1 MDYIELSI
9 PLSGLT
15 GDPDMLTARL
25 SLLGFD
31 SFVEEG
37 EIYRAYISVNE
48 YDEANT
54 LELLNS
60 QGIEAGFELNRIKD
74 RNWNELWE
82 SQFNPVVIGGR
93 CLVRAPFHP
102 PQPRYPIEL
111 VIEPRMSFGTAHH
124 ETTALMMEWL
134 LEAPPE
140 GATVLDMGSGTGIL
154 AVLSAK
160 LGASAVTAIDNDE
173 WAFSNASDNI
183 RINETPGIRVLMG
196 DADTLT
202 GLGPFSVILANINR
216 NILLRDIP
224 AYTSVLINGGQ
235 LYLSGFY
242 LPDLEAIA
250 GVAIANGLELKHY
263 YERNNWVAAC
273 FEKKG

>member
-37 EIYRAYISVNE
+37 EIYRAYIPVGE
-48 YDEANT
+48 FDETNT
-54 LELLNS
+54 RELLNS
-60 QGIEAGFELNRIKD
+60 QGIDAGFELNRIKD

-102 PQPRYPIEL
+102 PQARYPIEL

-134 LEAPPE
+134 LESPPE

-160 LGASAVTAIDNDE
+160 LGAAAVTAIDNDE

-183 RINETPGIRVLMG
+183 RINQTPGIRVLMG
-196 DADTLT
+196 DAGILN

-242 LPDLEAIA
+242 LIDLEAIA
-250 GVAIANGLELKHY
+250 GVAKANGLELKHY
-263 YERNNWVAAC
+263 YERNNWVAAR